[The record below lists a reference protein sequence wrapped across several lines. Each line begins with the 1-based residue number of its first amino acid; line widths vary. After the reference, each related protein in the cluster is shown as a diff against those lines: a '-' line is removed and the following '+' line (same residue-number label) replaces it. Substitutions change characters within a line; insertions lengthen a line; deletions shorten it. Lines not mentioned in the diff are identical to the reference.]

1 MVVLDVVLVVVV
13 AVADGDHSGH
23 GHDHG
28 HVYVHDL
35 PRLSRDQGSALPFPP
50 SRIHDCLL
58 SMTVYLDNAASTPPL
73 PEVVSAVVHAMTE
86 LYGNPSSAH
95 GLGAAAARALERARG
110 EVAAL
115 LRAQPAEIAFT
126 GGGSEANALGLLGA
140 AALAR
145 GRHMVV
151 SAIEHPAV
159 LRSAESLVSKGWRLS
174 KVAPAPDGR
183 VTVESVLAALRPDT
197 AVLAVMLANNEI
209 GTLQPVAEIGRA
221 LRAAGRRLHFHVDAV
236 QFAGLIPLDVETLG
250 ADSLAISGHKLHGPK
265 GTGAL
270 WLRKGARL
278 APLWDGGRQE
288 NGLRS
293 GTENLPGWV
302 GLGCAAALCQQDPQ
316 AGEKVAVLRDRLES
330 LVAQAIL
337 QAKPTVPAATPRAPH
352 IASILL
358 PGLPAEPLL
367 HALEARGVYASA
379 GAACSTRTRA
389 PSHVLTAIGVRD
401 EDAVLRF
408 SLSRLTTESEIEVA
422 ARALREAVAEIAS
435 VVKVRRR
442 DTKP

>member
-1 MVVLDVVLVVVV
+1 M
-13 AVADGDHSGH
+13 
-23 GHDHG
+23 
-28 HVYVHDL
+28 
-35 PRLSRDQGSALPFPP
+35 
-50 SRIHDCLL
+50 I
-58 SMTVYLDNAASTPPL
+58 VYLDNAASTPPL
-73 PEVVSAVVHAMTE
+73 PEVLSAVVHAMTE
-86 LYGNPSSAH
+86 LYANPSSAH
-95 GLGAAAARALERARG
+95 GLGAAAARALEQARS

-115 LRAQPAEIAFT
+115 LRAQPSEIVFSS
-126 GGGSEANALGLLGA
+126 GGTEANALGLLGA

-159 LRSAESLVSKGWRLS
+159 LRSAESLVSRGWQVS

-183 VTVESVLAALRPDT
+183 VGAQEVLASLRPDT

-221 LRAAGRRLHFHVDAV
+221 LRAAGRKLHFHVDAV
-236 QFAGLIPLDVETLG
+236 QFAGLIPLDVAALG

-270 WLRKGARL
+270 WLRKGARV

-288 NGLRS
+288 GGLRS

-302 GLGCAAALCQQDPQ
+302 GLGRAAALCQQNQ
-316 AGEKVAVLRDRLES
+316 QVGEAVAALRDRLES
-330 LVAQAIL
+330 LIIEAIPQATTTVA
-337 QAKPTVPAATPRAPH
+337 AATPRAPH
-352 IASILL
+352 IASLRL

-379 GAACSTRTRA
+379 GAACSTRTRG
-389 PSHVLTAIGVRD
+389 PSHVLAAIGIPD

-408 SLSRLTTESEIEVA
+408 SLSRLSTEFDINT
-422 ARALREAVAEIAS
+422 
-435 VVKVRRR
+435 VVTVRRR
-442 DTKP
+442 DRKP